1 MGLYDE
7 FKFKPASWL
16 PHSEL
21 PLRLDLGRSTIS
33 VTIILNLKLRC
44 SNL

>member
-7 FKFKPASWL
+7 FKPASWL
-16 PHSEL
+16 SHSEL
-21 PLRLDLGRSTIS
+21 PLRLELGRSTIS
-33 VTIILNLKLRC
+33 VTVMLNLKLRC